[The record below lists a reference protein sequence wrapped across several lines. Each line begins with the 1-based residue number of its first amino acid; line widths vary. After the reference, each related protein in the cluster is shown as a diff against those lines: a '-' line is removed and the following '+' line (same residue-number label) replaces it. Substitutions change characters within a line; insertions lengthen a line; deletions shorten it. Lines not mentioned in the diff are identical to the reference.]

1 MALANQFHRL
11 RYFVSDAWDEWRHSL
26 GVNMM
31 ALATLVAALFLA
43 GIVLLV
49 VNNID
54 RRVNALRED
63 VRVEIY
69 LVDDLDEQQRV
80 ALTGELRQL
89 PDVERVEYVDKAEAL
104 RRYREWAADLAQLVQ
119 ELESN
124 PLPASLEV
132 FIASGP
138 SAVDS
143 AAAISEALS
152 GRAGIEEVRFNRGWL
167 EQLESLLQLARTGG
181 GAFLGLVLFSVV
193 CVMGSVLRLA
203 VFARREEIEI
213 MQLVGATPMF
223 IRGPYL
229 VAGALQGL
237 LAAGLSLGLVEAV
250 RRTAVAW
257 GGGGAHPLSELLVG
271 QPLASM
277 AMLLV
282 VFLGLIV
289 AMVGSFVSVRL
300 R

>member
-1 MALANQFHRL
+1 MALGNQFHRL

-26 GVNMM
+26 GVNLM

-43 GIVLLV
+43 GLILLV

-54 RRVNALRED
+54 RRVTALRED

-69 LVDDLDEQQRV
+69 LTDDLSEQQRE
-80 ALTGELRQL
+80 ALGGELRGL
-89 PDVERVEYVDKAEAL
+89 PQVERVEYVDKDEAL
-104 RRYREWAADLAQLVQ
+104 RRYRSWAADLAQLVQ
-119 ELESN
+119 ELDSN
-124 PLPASLEV
+124 PLPASFEL
-132 FIASGP
+132 FIAPGP

-143 AAAISEALS
+143 AAAISKRMAD
-152 GRAGIEEVRFNRGWL
+152 RPGIEEIRFNRGWL

-181 GAFLGLVLFSVV
+181 GAFLALVFLSVV

-229 VAGALQGL
+229 MAGALQGL
-237 LAAGLSLGLVEAV
+237 LAALLSLGLVEAV
-250 RRTAVAW
+250 RRAAVAW
-257 GGGGAHPLSELLVG
+257 GGAAHPLSELLVG
-271 QPLASM
+271 QPLAPP
-277 AMLLV
+277 AMLVLIL
-282 VFLGLIV
+282 LGLVV